1 MQEHKARAI
10 QRRNGE
16 EILWSHDLSS
26 AFIGMIT
33 ELYHRDR
40 SVARKKDAWAPVL
53 QETPGEGCTHSNG
66 HPEEWPS

>member
-26 AFIGMIT
+26 AFIGIIT

-40 SVARKKDAWAPVL
+40 SVARKKGPMGLFARGSD
-53 QETPGEGCTHSNG
+53 G
-66 HPEEWPS
+66 